1 MQFSDDAEETFEI
14 ALGLLQ
20 VTYLE
25 ARNGKRRRRGSTS
38 SEQQTAH
45 LAIPINS
52 QYSDPKSVDTKIG
65 ACVTQLI
72 TAEEFPHQLLGG
84 WPCGSGV

>member
-1 MQFSDDAEETFEI
+1 MQFSDDAEETFEN

-20 VTYLE
+20 KQGMLKEGEEVALVQSGDSPSGDSNQLIIFRSE
-25 ARNGKRRRRGSTS
+25 SVNKR
-38 SEQQTAH
+38 
-45 LAIPINS
+45 
-52 QYSDPKSVDTKIG
+52 IG
-65 ACVTQLI
+65 ACVAQLV